1 MRRNAKQQ
9 ETTNCAKMRE
19 KRKKH
24 QFQQKLKNKKHKKH
38 QRRLLGLD
46 SARDKRNKI
55 EEKIKRNF
63 HLQCHQQTYLN
74 NKRSLNVLRHHLS

>member
-24 QFQQKLKNKKHKKH
+24 QFQQKLKNKKHKKAPKEVAGT
-38 QRRLLGLD
+38 RLG
-46 SARDKRNKI
+46 KRQK
-55 EEKIKRNF
+55 K
-63 HLQCHQQTYLN
+63 
-74 NKRSLNVLRHHLS
+74 